1 MKLLRVPLDNRSY
14 RAMVMAYVRA
24 GMLDQGEFLRR
35 EMATLEI
42 YARREV
48 YKALL
53 RAYSMTGDSEG
64 AQRVNVKK
72 AYLAL
77 ESLRQAGFEPSDNCV
92 ALILTAYETKN
103 KLNKALDL
111 LMELERDG
119 IVVGKEALEAS
130 DEGKMVSFCLQP
142 VKFFDIYYQR
152 GSAQPKTKKGHSKI
166 WLAGTT
172 MSLGSN
178 FLEDFQCLLLRPS
191 LFSASKV
198 AQGMPVRFGNW
209 YEFVSSIVQ
218 LKIDCY
224 GERITCSVLS
234 PTLYFTWDKKGK
246 PRLFAALVGYKD
258 SKASPAAKG
267 PESEGSE
274 SEASEGLSS
283 RGFCSINAMNV
294 KRPTRNR
301 YSARK

>member
-1 MKLLRVPLDNRSY
+1 MPVEVRSRDKWDKSFGGKAPSKQEEEKTFGAEIAEILLL
-14 RAMVMAYVRA
+14 
-24 GMLDQGEFLRR
+24 F
-35 EMATLEI
+35 
-42 YARREV
+42 
-48 YKALL
+48 
-53 RAYSMTGDSEG
+53 
-64 AQRVNVKK
+64 
-72 AYLAL
+72 
-77 ESLRQAGFEPSDNCV
+77 
-92 ALILTAYETKN
+92 
-103 KLNKALDL
+103 
-111 LMELERDG
+111 
-119 IVVGKEALEAS
+119 VVLAS
-130 DEGKMVSFCLQP
+130 DEGKMLPYWKLMPLLPAESMTCYDWCFGGVSGMKDALLVQ
-142 VKFFDIYYQR
+142 
-152 GSAQPKTKKGHSKI
+152 
-166 WLAGTT
+166 
-172 MSLGSN
+172 
-178 FLEDFQCLLLRPS
+178 DFQCLLLRPS

-198 AQGMPVRFGNW
+198 AQGMPVGFGNW

-258 SKASPAAKG
+258 SKASPVAKG